1 MEGISKAAHPAASER
16 SLPAV
21 RPLPRLGELL
31 RVAAANLLA
40 HDALYL
46 AQSAAYN
53 SIVALFPALVVSAA
67 VIALLP
73 DVAPLKLAI
82 GSFFDQVLPS
92 DVFPL
97 LTSYFTG
104 SSVGAHTGRT
114 LLLAALVSFT
124 GGSSV
129 LVILMEG
136 LRRALDLPKNC
147 WSFWQR
153 RIRSLL
159 LVPLSLVPLL
169 LATVAVVFGQRATV
183 WAAGSVSPAMRPAL
197 LALAFLARWT
207 VAVGAVVAL
216 TALIYG
222 VGTPHRQT
230 WRQTLPG
237 AVVATGLWF
246 LSTLAFGWYV
256 TRFAN
261 YSQVYGP
268 LGAGIALLFWL
279 YLVFLSLL
287 SGAEFNAVLAG
298 RNEPVSLTSALGQP
312 GQIT

>member
-1 MEGISKAAHPAASER
+1 MPALR
-16 SLPAV
+16 RL
-21 RPLPRLGELL
+21 LRLGKLL
-31 RVAAANLLA
+31 RRSAANLLA

-53 SIVALFPALVVSAA
+53 SIVAIFPALVVSAA

-82 GSFFDQVLPS
+82 GSFFGQVLPS

-104 SSVGAHTGRT
+104 TSIGAHTGRT
-114 LLLAALVSFT
+114 LVAAVLVSVT

-136 LRRALDLPKNC
+136 FRRALDLPKNC

-169 LATVAVVFGQRATV
+169 LATVAVIFGQRVTEWIV
-183 WAAGSVSPAMRPAL
+183 GSLSQAARPAFL
-197 LALAFLARWT
+197 SLAFLARWT
-207 VAVGAVVAL
+207 IAVSAVVVV

-222 VGTPHRQT
+222 IGTPHRQT

-237 AVVATGLWF
+237 AVVATAFWF
-246 LSTLAFGWYV
+246 VSTLGFGWYV

-287 SGAEFNAVLAG
+287 SGAEFNAVIRG
-298 RNEPVSLTSALGQP
+298 HERPVSCVSAQESNP
-312 GQIT
+312 AR

>member
-1 MEGISKAAHPAASER
+1 MPALR
-16 SLPAV
+16 RL
-21 RPLPRLGELL
+21 LRLGESL
-31 RVAAANLLA
+31 RRAAANLLA

-82 GSFFDQVLPS
+82 GSFFGQVLPS

-104 SSVGAHTGRT
+104 TSIGAHTGRT
-114 LLLAALVSFT
+114 LVAAVLVSVT

-136 LRRALDLPKNC
+136 MRRALDLPKNC
-147 WSFWQR
+147 WTFGQR

-169 LATVAVVFGQRATV
+169 LATVAVIFGQRVTV
-183 WAAGSVSPAMRPAL
+183 WAVRSVGETARPAL
-197 LALAFLARWT
+197 LALAFAARWT
-207 VAVGAVVAL
+207 IAVGAVVAL

-222 VGTPHRQT
+222 IGTPHRQT

-237 AVVATGLWF
+237 AVVATALWF

-287 SGAEFNAVLAG
+287 SGAEFNAVIDS
-298 RNEPVSLTSALGQP
+298 RDTSGP
-312 GQIT
+312 PSG

>member
-1 MEGISKAAHPAASER
+1 MEGIAKAPHVLAAGRR
-16 SLPAV
+16 SVSAL
-21 RPLPRLGELL
+21 RGLLRLGELL
-31 RVAAANLLA
+31 RRSAVNLLA

-53 SIVALFPALVVSAA
+53 SIVAIFPALVVSAA

-82 GSFFDQVLPS
+82 GSFFGQVLPS

-104 SSVGAHTGRT
+104 TSIGAHTGRT
-114 LLLAALVSFT
+114 LVPAVLVSVT

-136 LRRALDLPKNC
+136 MRRALNLPKNC
-147 WSFWQR
+147 WNFWQR

-169 LATVAVVFGQRATV
+169 LATAAVIFGQRVTV
-183 WAAGSVSPAMRPAL
+183 WAVGSVGQTARPAL

-207 VAVGAVVAL
+207 IAVGAVVAL

-222 VGTPHRQT
+222 IGTPHRQT

-237 AVVATGLWF
+237 AVVATGFWF

-287 SGAEFNAVLAG
+287 SGAEFNAVIDG
-298 RNEPVSLTSALGQP
+298 RDAP
-312 GQIT
+312 GAPSG

>member
-1 MEGISKAAHPAASER
+1 MEGLDPPPHSRIRA
-16 SLPAV
+16 
-21 RPLPRLGELL
+21 PLRLAGLL
-31 RVAAANLLA
+31 RRTAANLLA
-40 HDALYL
+40 HDAPFL

-53 SIVALFPALVVSAA
+53 SIVALFPALVVAAA

-82 GSFFDQVLPS
+82 GSFFAQILPS

-104 SSVGAHTGRT
+104 TSVGAHTGRT
-114 LLLAALVSFT
+114 LALAALVSVT
-124 GGSSV
+124 GGSGV

-136 LRRALDLPKNC
+136 LRRAMNLPQDC

-153 RIRSLL
+153 RLRSLL
-159 LVPLSLVPLL
+159 LLPLSLVPLL
-169 LATVAVVFGQRATV
+169 LATVAVVFGQRVTLWVVA
-183 WAAGSVSPAMRPAL
+183 SVDQAMRPPL
-197 LALAFLARWT
+197 LALALLARWL
-207 VAVGAVVAL
+207 VALLAVIAL
-216 TALIYG
+216 TALIYTA
-222 VGTPHRQT
+222 GTPHRQA
-230 WRQTLPG
+230 WQKTLPG
-237 AVVATGLWF
+237 AVVATLFWL

-287 SGAEFNAVLAG
+287 SGAEFNAALAD
-298 RNEPVSLTSALGQP
+298 RSAAFRSRPATPAGTGLSQGP
-312 GQIT
+312 GK

>member
-1 MEGISKAAHPAASER
+1 MRLI
-16 SLPAV
+16 L
-21 RPLPRLGELL
+21 RLGALL
-31 RVAAANLLA
+31 RRAAANLLGN
-40 HDALYL
+40 DALYL

-53 SIVALFPALVVSAA
+53 SIVSLFPALVVAA
-67 VIALLP
+67 AIIARLP
-73 DVAPLKLAI
+73 NVAPLKLAI
-82 GSFFDQVLPS
+82 GSFFDEVLPS

-104 SSVGAHTGRT
+104 TSVGAHTGRT
-114 LLLAALVSFT
+114 LVLAALVSIS

-129 LVILMEG
+129 VVILMEG
-136 LRRALDLPKNC
+136 LRRAMDLPRNC

-153 RIRSLL
+153 RLRSLML
-159 LVPLSLVPLL
+159 LPLSLVPLL
-169 LATVAVVFGQRATV
+169 LATVAVVFGQKVTE
-183 WAAGSVSPAMRPAL
+183 WIAGSVSPAARPAL
-197 LALAFLARWT
+197 VALAFLARWII
-207 VAVGAVVAL
+207 ALGAVVTL
-216 TALIYG
+216 TALIYSI
-222 VGTPHRQT
+222 GTPHRRT

-237 AVVATGLWF
+237 AVVATAFWF

-287 SGAEFNAVLAG
+287 SGAEFNAVIAG
-298 RNEPVSLTSALGQP
+298 RSATDALASALEGSGP
-312 GQIT
+312 GRERYSEQSPARSIGRG